1 MAQRPLRKHKCEA
14 CTRNFYSRSPLSRFC
29 SVHCQVKTW
38 RQANKSTQAELEQ
51 QFNEQ
56 EANKQTTK
64 QEVAQ

>member
-38 RQANKSTQAELEQ
+38 RQANKSTQAELERK
-51 QFNEQ
+51 FIEQ
-56 EANKQTTK
+56 EDGKQDEK
-64 QEVAQ
+64 QEAA